1 MNFLQNKTVSTSF
14 LLLLALAVSCSTEP
28 QQKPIEGAAEY
39 VRKEQQP
46 EFPVPAP
53 YSSMKYK
60 VVRIDLD
67 RDGYDDAVLTTL
79 SSKMPEVQNMFD
91 SVFVYQYSEATQ
103 SFDRKTAAAVYYGST
118 VEMLDLNG
126 DDHPEALVY
135 TNAGGNDPVVG
146 NGLTVLSYTRDGYTT
161 PIALDGGD
169 PEVVTLD
176 AQPKP
181 VVAIKVFSDYWPDNL
196 SHAESVRF
204 LDSLIILRNITA
216 SEKDGLEKRLF
227 QQVLAEVEAEYQQ
240 AKNRYAERQDDESA
254 VEVYSAAVRVIKYY
268 DKLGMQDSIRK
279 LSETEGKF
287 WRGALPPE
295 NQNALKQLSTPGSS
309 S

>member
-1 MNFLQNKTVSTSF
+1 MNFLQNKPVSA
-14 LLLLALAVSCSTEP
+14 LLLLFVFLVVSCSTEP
-28 QQKPIEGAAEY
+28 QQKPIEGAGEY
-39 VRKEQQP
+39 MRKEQQP

-53 YSSMKYK
+53 YASMKYK
-60 VVRIDLD
+60 VVRIDVD
-67 RDGYDDAVLTTL
+67 RDGYDDAVLTVL
-79 SSKMPEVQNMFD
+79 ASKMPEVQNLFD
-91 SVFVYQYSEATQ
+91 SVFVYQYSDSSH
-103 SFDRKTAAAVYYGST
+103 SFVRKTGTAVYYGST

-126 DDHPEALVY
+126 DEHPEALVY

-146 NGLTVLSYTRDGYTT
+146 NGLTVIEYTRNGYTT
-161 PIALDGGD
+161 PVTLDGGD
-169 PEVVTLD
+169 PEVVTID

-216 SEKDGLEKRLF
+216 TEKTALEQRLF
-227 QQVLAEVEAEYQQ
+227 QQVLAEAEEEYRQ
-240 AKNRYAERQDDESA
+240 AKNRYAERQDDEAASD
-254 VEVYSAAVRVIKYY
+254 VYGAAVRTIKYY
-268 DKLGMQDSIRK
+268 EKLGMQDSIRK
-279 LSETEGKF
+279 LSESEGKF

-295 NQNALKQLSTPGSS
+295 NQNVLKQLATPGSS